1 MFPLAIPEIA
11 QRIIVSAT
19 ISLAALAI
27 VRILFKSRKAK
38 SGSCSKCHLDQ

>member
-1 MFPLAIPEIA
+1 MFPLAISETL

-27 VRILFKSRKAK
+27 VRIFFKSRKAK
-38 SGSCSKCHLDQ
+38 SSGCAKCNLDH